1 MIRGTLRRKGY
12 CSSWNY
18 FIQLGLTDNS
28 YTIQN
33 SEFLTY
39 REYINMF
46 LPYDKELSVEE
57 KFCIEFDISKK
68 SEFLKIYMVR
78 FVYR

>member
-1 MIRGTLRRKGY
+1 MLGVLKLYMNRDSLSYINSYDIEGIETLIRGTLRRKGY

-46 LPYDKELSVEE
+46 LPYDKEL
-57 KFCIEFDISKK
+57 F
-68 SEFLKIYMVR
+68 
-78 FVYR
+78 